1 MAKKIPLEILGKV
14 VTESV
19 KTETALEYKA
29 TAFEMFGEII
39 KNTPVDTG
47 RARGNWNITT
57 DTPDYGTTTSATVT
71 EPALRDL
78 DEFPTIFIANG
89 LDYVVD
95 LENGRSG
102 QAPAGIINPAI
113 AAARAKRGR

>member
-57 DTPDYGTTTSATVT
+57 DISRLRNHYFSYCNRTS
-71 EPALRDL
+71 
-78 DEFPTIFIANG
+78 I
-89 LDYVVD
+89 
-95 LENGRSG
+95 
-102 QAPAGIINPAI
+102 
-113 AAARAKRGR
+113 KRLG